1 MPSKSVDK
9 PLEIVVLAAG
19 KGSRMHSQHPKVL
32 HEIGGRPLL
41 AHVVEMASTLKPQ
54 RIHVV
59 VGHGKEEV
67 QAKFDDDDRLSWVV
81 QEQQL
86 GTGHA
91 VAQALPKIDEQ
102 ADVLMLTADVPL
114 LKSST
119 LEAMVEAMVSSPLTL
134 LTAKVPDPSGLG
146 RIIRDDSN
154 AAVGIVEHKD
164 ASSEQR
170 KIDEINS
177 GIICARASD
186 LASWLAQIGNQNAQG
201 EYYLTDIVDLAAK
214 EGSPIAA
221 IQADDP
227 QEVMGINDRV
237 QLAQAERAYQ
247 RQRARTLMQQGV
259 TIIDPDRV
267 DIRGEVSIEPDTII
281 DINVVIE
288 GPCQIGRQCYIG
300 PNSIIKASRLA
311 NGVQVHPSSVLEDV
325 SIDDDVNIGPF
336 ARLRPGTQLAKGV
349 RIGNFVE
356 TKKAHIGEG
365 SKVNHLSYVGDA
377 TVGENTNI
385 GAGVITCNYD
395 GANKHQTTIGNDVF
409 VGSDAQLVAPVSVD
423 DGATIG
429 AGSTITNNVASNQL
443 AISRGRQREID
454 NWKRPTKKK

>member
-1 MPSKSVDK
+1 MPSKPVDK

-19 KGSRMHSQHPKVL
+19 IGSRMHSQHPKVL

-170 KIDEINS
+170 KIE
-177 GIICARASD
+177 CTRRVLSD
-186 LASWLAQIGNQNAQG
+186 
-201 EYYLTDIVDLAAK
+201 
-214 EGSPIAA
+214 
-221 IQADDP
+221 
-227 QEVMGINDRV
+227 RH
-237 QLAQAERAYQ
+237 
-247 RQRARTLMQQGV
+247 
-259 TIIDPDRV
+259 
-267 DIRGEVSIEPDTII
+267 
-281 DINVVIE
+281 
-288 GPCQIGRQCYIG
+288 C
-300 PNSIIKASRLA
+300 
-311 NGVQVHPSSVLEDV
+311 
-325 SIDDDVNIGPF
+325 
-336 ARLRPGTQLAKGV
+336 
-349 RIGNFVE
+349 
-356 TKKAHIGEG
+356 
-365 SKVNHLSYVGDA
+365 
-377 TVGENTNI
+377 
-385 GAGVITCNYD
+385 
-395 GANKHQTTIGNDVF
+395 
-409 VGSDAQLVAPVSVD
+409 
-423 DGATIG
+423 
-429 AGSTITNNVASNQL
+429 
-443 AISRGRQREID
+443 
-454 NWKRPTKKK
+454 